1 MAGRFGD
8 NEPKGRAGR
17 SGPSQFERG
26 TMELSALGTRSQDF
40 PTVHVISDSVGVTAQ
55 TLARAATAQF
65 GLKNPRIETV
75 SRVRTFEEVEHF
87 FEEHVE
93 HHRKRFGDVHLVVF
107 YTLVDDGMRRKMSEY
122 VANNPYIIAV
132 DLIGPAI
139 DALAQVSGREP
150 EDVPG
155 GLRIADA
162 DYFQRIEAMEFTIAH
177 DDGRNPQDLT
187 KADIV
192 LVGVSRTSKTPTSIY
207 LSQQGYKVANIP
219 LDPKTDPP
227 KELFDVDAKR
237 IFGLMTTPD
246 VLIGIRQRR
255 LGNAAGV
262 ASSYADPEA
271 VYEDLEKARSLMRK
285 LGCIVVRTDNRAVEE
300 TAQQIL
306 RYYDLANPQ

>member
-1 MAGRFGD
+1 M
-8 NEPKGRAGR
+8 
-17 SGPSQFERG
+17 
-26 TMELSALGTRSQDF
+26 GTRSQEF

-55 TLARAATAQF
+55 TVARAATAQF
-65 GLKNPRIETV
+65 GLKNPRIETI
-75 SRVRTFEEVEHF
+75 SKVRSFEEVERF

-93 HHRKRFGDVHLVVF
+93 HHRKKFGDVHLVVF
-107 YTLVDDGMRRKMSEY
+107 YTLVDDTMRHKMVEY
-122 VANNPYIIAV
+122 CSTNPYIVAV

-150 EDVPG
+150 IDVPG

-187 KADIV
+187 QADIV
-192 LVGVSRTSKTPTSIY
+192 LLGVSRTSKTPTSIY

-219 LDPKTDPP
+219 LDSQTEPP
-227 KELFDVDAKR
+227 KELFDVQPSR
-237 IFGLMTTPD
+237 VFGLVTTPE
-246 VLIGIRQRR
+246 VLVGIRRRR
-255 LGNAAGV
+255 LGNAIGV
-262 ASSYADPEA
+262 ASSYADPEG
-271 VYEDLEKARSLMRK
+271 VYEDLEKARALMRRI
-285 LGCIVVRTDNRAVEE
+285 GCIVIHTDNRAIEE